1 MIETKEIDKTFF
13 EDDTSL
19 APSLVL
25 GIEEDDPTRGLSGT
39 VFEDSNIVGENPE
52 ASQPGYERMGNGIL
66 DDEDKNRIYNVKV
79 ELFEADE
86 DNPGDFSYK
95 TDADGNKVPIHA
107 TLYKLSVDDR
117 GHLSTTT
124 EPAVTYTDENGDY
137 SFIGVIPGRYLIR
150 YTYDNKCYIVKP
162 DSNYSYNV
170 VRGDN
175 REEEQVTVKDAEGAI
190 VSPINV
196 RDYKS
201 TIIVSDLM
209 KVALNLKQQYSS
221 EKERMGD
228 LNWILKYDAV
238 ANNNNY
244 TDDARSKSKDLDNLI
259 KYSDAADDISKR
271 DEMDDLYFGTYG
283 NNYLMTADT
292 AFFEV
297 GVEYSEVGEN
307 NTDGFSKKIS
317 FTQYKDEYNLDGDK
331 IVVLDENG
339 RIKVID
345 TFYAVNPYQDFGIVE
360 RARQDFEIN
369 KRVSNLKILLAS
381 GQVLVNGNPYKQNPE
396 NFNEIEAASDDPL
409 PYVKAV
415 PGMVV
420 AEIDNEI
427 LQGATLSVEY
437 TITII
442 NRSEIDYQYKE
453 DQRYYYYGT
462 NPQEMVIT
470 TIRKVVDYME
480 DDLDYDEIQNE
491 VNWKK
496 VEPEQLLKWKD
507 DDNPTLEKQ
516 LIANGETVNGKSYN
530 VYEGIKSGYTVAV
543 TEYFYEHGIPYGES
557 ESVKIYGSKLLSTR
571 EEGVTIKNHVEIIE
585 TEGIRSIFASIPGNY
600 NPKDEAPDEQ
610 DDDMTTL
617 VITPPTGL
625 FDNKIFIVSIT
636 TIVLA
641 VLASGIYLIKKKVL
655 D

>member
-1 MIETKEIDKTFF
+1 
-13 EDDTSL
+13 
-19 APSLVL
+19 
-25 GIEEDDPTRGLSGT
+25 
-39 VFEDSNIVGENPE
+39 
-52 ASQPGYERMGNGIL
+52 
-66 DDEDKNRIYNVKV
+66 
-79 ELFEADE
+79 
-86 DNPGDFSYK
+86 
-95 TDADGNKVPIHA
+95 
-107 TLYKLSVDDR
+107 
-117 GHLSTTT
+117 
-124 EPAVTYTDENGDY
+124 
-137 SFIGVIPGRYLIR
+137 
-150 YTYDNKCYIVKP
+150 
-162 DSNYSYNV
+162 
-170 VRGDN
+170 
-175 REEEQVTVKDAEGAI
+175 
-190 VSPINV
+190 
-196 RDYKS
+196 
-201 TIIVSDLM
+201 
-209 KVALNLKQQYSS
+209 
-221 EKERMGD
+221 MGD
-228 LNWILKYDAV
+228 LNWILKYDENPNEDNYP
-238 ANNNNY
+238 NNSK
-244 TDDARSKSKDLDNLI
+244 SKSKDLDGLI
-259 KYSDAADDISKR
+259 RYSDAVDDISKR
-271 DEMDDLYFGTYG
+271 DEMDDLYFETYG
-283 NNYLMTADT
+283 SNYLMTADT

-297 GVEYSEVGEN
+297 GVEYGEVTDN
-307 NTDGFSKKIS
+307 KTNTDYADEFKAEIDIS
-317 FTQYKDEYNLDGDK
+317 TDYHDVYGDDYEK
-331 IVVLDENG
+331 MLVLENG
-339 RIKVID
+339 RIVLKP
-345 TFYAVNPYQDFGIVE
+345 TFYAVNPFQDFGIIE

-462 NPQEMVIT
+462 DRQNEVIT

-496 VEPEQLLKWKD
+496 VEPEELLHWVD
-507 DDNPTLEKQ
+507 EDNPDLTKQ